1 MMLENAIYTALSPE
15 EAAELLL
22 QDQQKAKDIVESLK
36 LTSKDCENLGIAD
49 IIIPE
54 PRKGAHADHNEAA
67 RELRIFILEELTTL
81 NRSSSRRLIRQ
92 RMKKFRNVGNI
103 DSRLKSLI
111 LKEANT
117 LEKIVSSSVASIR
130 ARISNQANES

>member
-1 MMLENAIYTALSPE
+1 MEIEVVFFSIGIITIIGYVASNIFDRTGIPDTPFLILLGFIKTESF
-15 EAAELLL
+15 LLL
-22 QDQQKAKDIVESLK
+22 LLA
-36 LTSKDCENLGIAD
+36 
-49 IIIPE
+49 
-54 PRKGAHADHNEAA
+54 
-67 RELRIFILEELTTL
+67 
-81 NRSSSRRLIRQ
+81 
-92 RMKKFRNVGNI
+92 MKKFRNVGNI